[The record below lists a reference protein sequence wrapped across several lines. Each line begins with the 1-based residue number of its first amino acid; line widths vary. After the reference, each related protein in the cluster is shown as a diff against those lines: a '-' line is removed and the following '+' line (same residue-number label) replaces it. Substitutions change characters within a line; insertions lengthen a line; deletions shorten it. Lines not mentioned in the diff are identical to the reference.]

1 MSRYEVDKFDPP
13 PDPDLICCICHSVL
27 DTPRL
32 SPCNHVFCKL
42 CIETWLKRQD
52 TCPTCR
58 DMTLE
63 SDLRPVIPMVQNV
76 LNRLNMICDY
86 RSNGCDKK
94 VMLEYYLNH
103 IENCDYQML
112 KCRFAK
118 CGQSFLRKECKTHE
132 DDCKYREVKCNR
144 DCGLM
149 ILFED
154 KSTHDCLTSLKKT
167 IDGIHYNI
175 FSLFY
180 CYIIDCFY
188 T

>member
-27 DTPRL
+27 DTPRI

-58 DMTLE
+58 DTTLDF
-63 SDLRPVIPMVQNV
+63 DLRPVIPMVQNV

-86 RSNGCDKK
+86 RINGCDKK
-94 VMLEYYLNH
+94 VMLEHYLNH

-118 CGQSFLRKECKTHE
+118 CERSFLRKECKTHE
-132 DDCKYREVKCNR
+132 EECRYREIKCNK

-154 KSTHDCLTSLKKT
+154 KSSHDCLTSLKKT
-167 IDGIHYNI
+167 IDGMA
-175 FSLFY
+175 
-180 CYIIDCFY
+180 
-188 T
+188 